1 MKNNNPSKHRP
12 NDYER
17 YILMSENCKYLQG
30 TYPNFLKFKEL
41 MFTLTQMV
49 SKQSNTYT
57 YNGEVYVSK
66 LTNAEISKIQDN
78 YDTGTSTSHLNKL
91 KYICMDLGIR
101 SF

>member
-1 MKNNNPSKHRP
+1 MQGYKS
-12 NDYER
+12 DYER
-17 YILMSENCKYLQG
+17 YILISESCKYLQG
-30 TYPNFLKFKEL
+30 TYPDFLRFKDL
-41 MFTLTQMV
+41 IGKLSQMV

-66 LTNAEISKIQDN
+66 LTNAESQKIQTC
-78 YDTGTSTSHLNKL
+78 YDTGKSTSHLDKL